1 MYCNLCKLG
10 THKKK
15 IVDLTNYKMII
26 DHDQV
31 LLTKV
36 QLHALTQN
44 VGLPGC
50 LYIYIYL
57 IAMTM
62 VYAMTM
68 TSIIADN
75 TDFKK

>member
-1 MYCNLCKLG
+1 MRMYCNLCKLG

-50 LYIYIYL
+50 LYIYI
-57 IAMTM
+57 
-62 VYAMTM
+62 
-68 TSIIADN
+68 
-75 TDFKK
+75 

>member
-1 MYCNLCKLG
+1 MNIYIHNINALMRMYCNLCKLD

-36 QLHALTQN
+36 QSTDD
-44 VGLPGC
+44 GLACFDPKCGFTG
-50 LYIYIYL
+50 LSVYI
-57 IAMTM
+57 
-62 VYAMTM
+62 
-68 TSIIADN
+68 SI
-75 TDFKK
+75 

>member
-1 MYCNLCKLG
+1 MRMYCNLCKLG

-50 LYIYIYL
+50 LYIYISDCHDYGL
-57 IAMTM
+57 CHD
-62 VYAMTM
+62 Y
-68 TSIIADN
+68 DQYYCR
-75 TDFKK
+75 